1 MNMRGFVKTHFMLA
15 VVMVVIIPM
24 GLIYLN
30 YYSQARVITGES
42 QEGKEMSDHVFIT
55 AHNAEIDRLEDRLEA
70 ANTSKE
76 YLRNRT
82 LAFAVSPTI
91 VPVKT
96 VEKVVE
102 KESNY
107 AEKDYQPQTHSAYIP
122 EPIKKPPKANI
133 LHQIMAHGGS
143 YTDAYQRAQK
153 GGK

>member
-1 MNMRGFVKTHFMLA
+1 
-15 VVMVVIIPM
+15 
-24 GLIYLN
+24 
-30 YYSQARVITGES
+30 
-42 QEGKEMSDHVFIT
+42 MSDHVFIT
-55 AHNAEIDRLEDRLEA
+55 AHNAEIERLEEKLDA
-70 ANTSKE
+70 VNMSNE

-82 LAFAVSPTI
+82 LAFTVIPAIS
-91 VPVKT
+91 PVKV